1 MIKTTMTRWMGAGT
15 LALVA
20 GLAGCASGTGMQG
33 TSSGTAGA
41 GGVAG
46 AVNPAADTMS
56 GRPADTTSGRAADT
70 TGRAVP
76 PASAASPA
84 GQGVSMGGMFANLGG
99 DARIATAIDVA
110 NTGEIEA
117 GQVARQRARN
127 SSVRA
132 FADRMVRDHTRMQA
146 QDRTLGANPA
156 LVESDST
163 NVMGQMRR
171 QNDVAVA
178 RLRSA
183 SPGAQFDSMYVNQ
196 QVDAHRQTLALLTAA
211 RTQAQD
217 QKLRDA
223 IDAAIPQ
230 VQSHLDQATGL
241 QRTLGSA
248 SPADTSRTP

>member
-46 AVNPAADTMS
+46 AVNPPADTMA
-56 GRPADTTSGRAADT
+56 GRTTDT

-76 PASAASPA
+76 PANAASPA
-84 GQGVSMGGMFANLGG
+84 GQGGVSMGGMFANLGD

-110 NTGEIEA
+110 NTGEIDA
-117 GQVARQRARN
+117 GQIARQRARN

-171 QNDVAVA
+171 QNDVTMA

-230 VQSHLDQATGL
+230 VQSHLDQATAL

-248 SPADTSRTP
+248 SPADTTRTP